1 MLRTLVPLFLS
12 TLLFCGSSFA
22 QSGSNYSDRSIS
34 IKEATETIRLDGIL
48 DDKAWQEAESSNGF
62 FQRFPMD
69 TSLAESQTEVM
80 LSYDKN
86 FLYVA
91 AICHRKPGEYVISS
105 LRRDFSTRGED
116 YFAVILDPFLD
127 KTNGFEFAVSA
138 YGVQRESLITNGGNG
153 RNGTTSSWDNKWFAK
168 TTRDDKGYYVEIAI
182 PFKTLRYK
190 EGGVEWGVNFARSES
205 QTNERTNWTLI
216 PRNFQS
222 TSLGF
227 TGALMWDKPLK
238 KPGFNM
244 AVIPYITGGVTK
256 DYEEG
261 TDPNSNGAFG
271 GDIKIGVG
279 PALNLD
285 LTINPDF
292 SQVEVDRQVTNLDR
306 FEISFPERRQFFLEN
321 NDLFS
326 SFGTQS
332 LRPFF
337 TRRIGIAKDIVT
349 NATVENR
356 IIAGARLSGK
366 LNKDWRVGFLNMQTE
381 SDPEIGVPA
390 TNYTVGVAQRQVFSR
405 SNISGIVINK
415 ESFATEAEEDTL
427 AFPRSFNRVVGL
439 DYNHA
444 SRDNKWQ
451 GKVFYHKSIGMVNR
465 DDEFSHGTSVRYNS
479 PIWEVQWNHE
489 VVGENY
495 DAEVGFIRRTGYRR
509 ISPSLEYKYYPKLK
523 LFNRVGAEVQTDY
536 LWSNELG
543 LTDRTLSADIILR
556 FNRGDYLRFGYEN
569 EYVKLTNS
577 FDPTRTG
584 GLELETGTEY
594 NAHRLTA
601 LFFSDSRRK
610 FNTFFRATH
619 GEYFNGR
626 RSGISGELR
635 YRMQPRAVISSS
647 FSLNRVDLPEPYNS
661 ATLVL
666 VGPKIDLTFTDKIFF
681 TTLIQYNN
689 QIDNVNINAR
699 FQWRY
704 APVSDLFIVYTDNYY
719 SSDFRVKNRGVVL
732 KLTYWL
738 NV

>member
-1 MLRTLVPLFLS
+1 MRRSLFPL
-12 TLLFCGSSFA
+12 LLLTFWVCLAFS
-22 QSGSNYSDRSIS
+22 QNRSNFSDRSIR
-34 IKEATETIRLDGIL
+34 IKETKTPILLDGIL
-48 DDKAWQEAESSNGF
+48 DDKAWEEAESSNGF

-69 TSLAESQTEVM
+69 TSMAESQTEVM
-80 LSYDKN
+80 LSYDEN
-86 FLYVA
+86 FFYVA
-91 AICHRKPGEYVISS
+91 AICHRKSGPYVISS

-153 RNGTTSSWDNKWFAK
+153 RNGSTSSWDNKWFAK
-168 TTRDDKGYYVEIAI
+168 TSRDDKGYYVEIAI

-190 EGGVEWGVNFARSES
+190 EGGTEWGINFARSES
-205 QTNERTNWTLI
+205 QSNERTNWTHI
-216 PRNFQS
+216 PRNFRS

-227 TGALMWDKPLK
+227 TASLLWDKALK

-256 DYEEG
+256 NYEEG
-261 TDPNSNGAFG
+261 TERNTTGAVG
-271 GDIKIGVG
+271 GDVKIGLG
-279 PALNLD
+279 PSLNLD

-292 SQVEVDRQVTNLDR
+292 SQVEVDQQVTNLDR

-349 NATVENR
+349 NETVENR

-366 LNKDWRVGFLNMQTE
+366 LNQDWRVGFLNIQTE

-415 ESFATEAEEDTL
+415 ESFATNAAEDTL
-427 AFPRSFNRVVGL
+427 NFPRSFNRVVGM

-451 GKVFYHKSIGMVNR
+451 GKVFYHKSIGMENL
-465 DDEFSHGTSVRYNS
+465 DDEYSHGTSIRYNS
-479 PIWEVQWNHE
+479 PIWEIQWNHE

-523 LFNRVGAEVQTDY
+523 LFNRVGGEVQTDY

-543 LTDRTLSADIILR
+543 LTDRSVSADIILR

-569 EYVKLTNS
+569 EYIKLTSS

-594 NAHRLTA
+594 VAHRFNA

-647 FSLNRVDLPEPYNS
+647 FSLNRVVLPEPYNT
-661 ATLVL
+661 ATLIL

-681 TTLIQYNN
+681 TTLVQYNN
-689 QIDNVNINAR
+689 QIDNININAR

-704 APVSDLFIVYTDNYY
+704 KPVSDLFIVYTDNYY
-719 SSDFRVKNRGVVL
+719 SSNLNVKNRGIVF